1 MVDRS
6 FRHLW
11 AVQGGQVGF
20 SRLLLNRGAD
30 PNIASDDGSTP
41 LIIAVWIGKYEI
53 CQLLLDGGADM
64 DLANKNGWTALW
76 MAANTRKFKI
86 CQLLIKAGADCRVI
100 EDLIDEV
107 MLWAQRQN
115 DPKMNSIPETLR

>member
-1 MVDRS
+1 MW
-6 FRHLW
+6 L
-11 AVQGGQVGF
+11 
-20 SRLLLNRGAD
+20 
-30 PNIASDDGSTP
+30 
-41 LIIAVWIGKYEI
+41 GKYEI
-53 CQLLLDGGADM
+53 CRLLLDGGADM

-100 EDLIDEV
+100 EEEDIIIEL

-115 DPKMNSIPETLR
+115 DPKMYSILETWR